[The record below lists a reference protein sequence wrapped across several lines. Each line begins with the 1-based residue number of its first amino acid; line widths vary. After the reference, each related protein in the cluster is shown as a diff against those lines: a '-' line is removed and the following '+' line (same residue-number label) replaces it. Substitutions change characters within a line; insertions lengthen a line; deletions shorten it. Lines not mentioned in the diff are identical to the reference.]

1 MRSIV
6 LATWLCL
13 LSLSAV
19 AQEEKIALKDAPGR
33 DAVVRNCRTC
43 HSLDYIVMNSPFL
56 DRKGWEA
63 SVAKM
68 VKAMGAP
75 IPEDQLPTIIDY
87 LTANYGKQ

>member
-6 LATWLCL
+6 FACL
-13 LSLSAV
+13 VFASANGF
-19 AQEEKIALKDAPGR
+19 AQEDQIQLKDAPGR
-33 DAVVRNCRTC
+33 DVVTNSCQTC

-63 SVAKM
+63 SVTKM

-75 IPEDQLPTIIDY
+75 IPEDQIPRIIDY